1 MVGQSLVVHCMALFL
16 INQGSVSY
24 THLDVY
30 KRQFHYD
37 MKPKDQEVET
47 DLKVGFSPLKE
58 TIENY
63 PKEHSIVGA
72 RLEFRLVFDTYVL
85 SGSVSQINH
94 VLNRKIEGQSDV
106 TQEEVDQLVAPLFA
120 VSYTHLRSLRRSVHS
135 NCLMKYKTSLAVVLQ
150 MQLPRFHNTSII

>member
-1 MVGQSLVVHCMALFL
+1 MEIRRQKEVVE
-16 INQGSVSY
+16 S
-24 THLDVY
+24 
-30 KRQFHYD
+30 FHYD

-47 DLKVGFSPLKE
+47 DLKVGISPLKE
-58 TIENY
+58 NIENY

-106 TQEEVDQLVAPLFA
+106 TQEEVDQLVAPLFDI
-120 VSYTHLRSLRRSVHS
+120 VKR
-135 NCLMKYKTSLAVVLQ
+135 LAYEVTEIALDQPGVKLNFQ
-150 MQLPRFHNTSII
+150 SEKEA

>member
-1 MVGQSLVVHCMALFL
+1 MEIRRQKEVVE
-16 INQGSVSY
+16 S
-24 THLDVY
+24 
-30 KRQFHYD
+30 FHYD

-94 VLNRKIEGQSDV
+94 VLNRKIKGQSDV
-106 TQEEVDQLVAPLFA
+106 TQEEVDQLVAPLFDI
-120 VSYTHLRSLRRSVHS
+120 VKR
-135 NCLMKYKTSLAVVLQ
+135 LAYEVTEIALDQPGVKLNFQ
-150 MQLPRFHNTSII
+150 SEKEA

>member
-1 MVGQSLVVHCMALFL
+1 MIKLYGNQKTKEVVEA
-16 INQGSVSY
+16 
-24 THLDVY
+24 
-30 KRQFHYD
+30 FHYD
-37 MKPKDQEVET
+37 MRLPNQEVET

-94 VLNRKIEGQSDV
+94 ILNRKIEGQNDV
-106 TQEEVDQLVAPLFA
+106 T
-120 VSYTHLRSLRRSVHS
+120 RRSGRASSTVIRYRTP
-135 NCLMKYKTSLAVVLQ
+135 NVL
-150 MQLPRFHNTSII
+150 

>member
-1 MVGQSLVVHCMALFL
+1 MEIRRQKEVVE
-16 INQGSVSY
+16 S
-24 THLDVY
+24 
-30 KRQFHYD
+30 FHYD

-58 TIENY
+58 NIENY

-85 SGSVSQINH
+85 SGSVSKINH

-106 TQEEVDQLVAPLFA
+106 TQEEVDQLVAPLFDI
-120 VSYTHLRSLRRSVHS
+120 VKR
-135 NCLMKYKTSLAVVLQ
+135 LAYEVTEIALDQPGVKLNFQ
-150 MQLPRFHNTSII
+150 SEKEA

>member
-1 MVGQSLVVHCMALFL
+1 ME
-16 INQGSVSY
+16 I
-24 THLDVY
+24 
-30 KRQFHYD
+30 KRQKEVVEAFHYD
-37 MKPKDQEVET
+37 FKRPDQEVET

-94 VLNRKIEGQSDV
+94 ILNRKIEGQNDV
-106 TQEEVDQLVAPLFA
+106 TQEEVDELGAPLFDIVKRMA
-120 VSYTHLRSLRRSVHS
+120 YEITEIALDQPGVKLNFQSEKEE
-135 NCLMKYKTSLAVVLQ
+135 NEA
-150 MQLPRFHNTSII
+150 

>member
-1 MVGQSLVVHCMALFL
+1 MEIRRQKEVVEA
-16 INQGSVSY
+16 
-24 THLDVY
+24 
-30 KRQFHYD
+30 FHYD
-37 MKPKDQEVET
+37 MRMPDQEVET

-94 VLNRKIEGQSDV
+94 ILNRKIEGQKDV
-106 TQEEVDQLVAPLFA
+106 TQEEVDELVAPLFDIVKRMA
-120 VSYTHLRSLRRSVHS
+120 YEVTEIALDQPGVKLNFQSE
-135 NCLMKYKTSLAVVLQ
+135 KEA
-150 MQLPRFHNTSII
+150 

>member
-1 MVGQSLVVHCMALFL
+1 MEIRRQKEVVEA
-16 INQGSVSY
+16 
-24 THLDVY
+24 
-30 KRQFHYD
+30 FHYD
-37 MKPKDQEVET
+37 FLKPDQEVQT

-94 VLNRKIEGQSDV
+94 ILNRKVQDQNDV
-106 TQEEVDQLVAPLFA
+106 SQEEVDELVAPLFEM
-120 VSYTHLRSLRRSVHS
+120 VKR
-135 NCLMKYKTSLAVVLQ
+135 LAYEVTEIALDAPGVKLNFQ
-150 MQLPRFHNTSII
+150 SEKEEKAKEEN

>member
-1 MVGQSLVVHCMALFL
+1 MEIRRQKEVVE
-16 INQGSVSY
+16 S
-24 THLDVY
+24 
-30 KRQFHYD
+30 FHYD

-106 TQEEVDQLVAPLFA
+106 TQEEVDQLVAPLFDI
-120 VSYTHLRSLRRSVHS
+120 VKR
-135 NCLMKYKTSLAVVLQ
+135 LAYEVTEIALDQPGVKLNFQ
-150 MQLPRFHNTSII
+150 SEKKKRKMIGDS

>member
-1 MVGQSLVVHCMALFL
+1 MEIRRQKEVVEA
-16 INQGSVSY
+16 
-24 THLDVY
+24 
-30 KRQFHYD
+30 FHYD
-37 MKPKDQEVET
+37 FLKPDQEVQT

-94 VLNRKIEGQSDV
+94 ILNCKVQDQNDV
-106 TQEEVDQLVAPLFA
+106 TQEEVDELVAPLFEM
-120 VSYTHLRSLRRSVHS
+120 VKR
-135 NCLMKYKTSLAVVLQ
+135 LAYEVTEIALDAPGVKLNFQ
-150 MQLPRFHNTSII
+150 SEKEEKAKEEN

>member
-1 MVGQSLVVHCMALFL
+1 MEIRRQKEVVE
-16 INQGSVSY
+16 S
-24 THLDVY
+24 
-30 KRQFHYD
+30 FHYD

-106 TQEEVDQLVAPLFA
+106 TQEEVDQLVAPLFDI
-120 VSYTHLRSLRRSVHS
+120 VKR
-135 NCLMKYKTSLAVVLQ
+135 LAYEVTEIALDKPGVKLNFQ
-150 MQLPRFHNTSII
+150 SEKEA

>member
-1 MVGQSLVVHCMALFL
+1 MEIRRQKEVVE
-16 INQGSVSY
+16 S
-24 THLDVY
+24 
-30 KRQFHYD
+30 FHYD
-37 MKPKDQEVET
+37 MKMKDQEIET

-58 TIENY
+58 TVENY

-106 TQEEVDQLVAPLFA
+106 TPEEVDQLVAPLFDI
-120 VSYTHLRSLRRSVHS
+120 VKR
-135 NCLMKYKTSLAVVLQ
+135 LAYEVTEIALDQPGVKLNFQ
-150 MQLPRFHNTSII
+150 AEKEA

>member
-1 MVGQSLVVHCMALFL
+1 MEIRRQKEVVEA
-16 INQGSVSY
+16 
-24 THLDVY
+24 
-30 KRQFHYD
+30 FHYD
-37 MKPKDQEVET
+37 MRLPNQEVET

-94 VLNRKIEGQSDV
+94 ILNRKIEGQNDV
-106 TQEEVDQLVAPLFA
+106 TQEEVDELVAPLFDI
-120 VSYTHLRSLRRSVHS
+120 VRRMSYEVTEIALDQPGVKLNFQSENKNR
-135 NCLMKYKTSLAVVLQ
+135 
-150 MQLPRFHNTSII
+150 

>member
-1 MVGQSLVVHCMALFL
+1 ME
-16 INQGSVSY
+16 I
-24 THLDVY
+24 
-30 KRQFHYD
+30 KRQKEVVEAFHYD
-37 MKPKDQEVET
+37 FKRPDKEVET

-94 VLNRKIEGQSDV
+94 ILNRKIEGQNDV
-106 TQEEVDQLVAPLFA
+106 TQEEVDELVAPLFDIVKRMA
-120 VSYTHLRSLRRSVHS
+120 YEITEIALDQPGVKLNFQSEKEE
-135 NCLMKYKTSLAVVLQ
+135 NEA
-150 MQLPRFHNTSII
+150 

>member
-1 MVGQSLVVHCMALFL
+1 MEIRRQKEVVE
-16 INQGSVSY
+16 S
-24 THLDVY
+24 
-30 KRQFHYD
+30 FHYD
-37 MKPKDQEVET
+37 MKMKDQEVET

-106 TQEEVDQLVAPLFA
+106 TQEEVDQLVAPLFDI
-120 VSYTHLRSLRRSVHS
+120 VKR
-135 NCLMKYKTSLAVVLQ
+135 LAYEVTEIALDQPGVKLNFQ
-150 MQLPRFHNTSII
+150 SEKEA

>member
-1 MVGQSLVVHCMALFL
+1 MRLP
-16 INQGSVSY
+16 N
-24 THLDVY
+24 
-30 KRQFHYD
+30 
-37 MKPKDQEVET
+37 QEVET

-94 VLNRKIEGQSDV
+94 ILNRKIEGQNDV
-106 TQEEVDQLVAPLFA
+106 TQEEVDELVAPLFDI
-120 VSYTHLRSLRRSVHS
+120 VRRMSYEVPHD
-135 NCLMKYKTSLAVVLQ
+135 NQQKE
-150 MQLPRFHNTSII
+150 LPFLPAFLHTIRQNPGMHFSFFQ